1 MHELSVAQ
9 SIVSAVLSS
18 IKGRGR
24 VLKVQVAI
32 GELTHINEKQLAFA
46 FEIASR
52 GTPVEGAELETRLIE
67 AELRCV
73 DCGWQGKSFTCEEC
87 GSAMEVM
94 AGEELVLE
102 RIRVEADENAPR
114 E

>member
-1 MHELSVAQ
+1 MHELSIAQ
-9 SIVSAVLSS
+9 SIVSAVLSNL
-18 IKGRGR
+18 KGKGK
-24 VLKVQVAI
+24 VLKVQIAI

-52 GTPVEGAELETRLIE
+52 GTPVEGAELEMRLIE

-73 DCGWQGKSFTCEEC
+73 GCGWQGKSFTCKEC

-94 AGEELVLE
+94 AGEELFLE
-102 RIRVEADENAPR
+102 RIRVEADE
-114 E
+114 ECTV